1 MFPTKIVSEIKA
13 DVILRDL
20 RQALFLKKISFYDF
34 FKQLDIN
41 EDGFIT
47 INEFCKAID
56 SVIKFS

>member
-1 MFPTKIVSEIKA
+1 MFPTKSVSDAKA

-34 FKQLDIN
+34 FNQLDMN

-56 SVIKFS
+56 SVNTF